1 MSMIGQGFIAL
12 KKVYNGTNGYN
23 TATIFLYQRAN
34 SQPSAPSGTITY
46 NFANGT
52 ITGSLGQW
60 SNILPVSNGQPC
72 YVTQTTITSTD
83 ASVSITPFWSSPRIL
98 VEDGDDGVSAVSFD
112 VESDVGD
119 TFTDEIETIV
129 LQAVGYDGDD
139 RLTTSDAQFQWK
151 KYDLSYTSAYGDHW
165 NPTFA
170 YGGSDEPA
178 TCTTDTLSLG
188 RANIVDIQSYKCQMV
203 YNQQIYESVYTVKDT
218 TDIYQAEIRT
228 IGGNVISTEQPYI
241 LAYIY
246 VTKNGTEVDPL
257 IANIWNDIVEYP
269 AESGEYYRV
278 VQTATGYTVA
288 LQTYNASTSSWTS
301 SSNAQDYTY
310 QWGNTNG
317 NNNFILFDEL
327 QTKVIALDKTY
338 ISRSATV
345 VCNVL
350 DDSTQLLSQG
360 QLSVVD
366 LNDPTVGGAM
376 PISASPGHLWIDNTT
391 IPYTMNVYTD
401 NVTETQI
408 APGSQDTFVLN
419 TKFTDITSVIAG
431 GATVSGY
438 VFDAETSTLTLPTA
452 PTANTFITVVG
463 SAWQPV
469 QAYDKNKNNIFLT
482 KPDPQLTGLYDNGML
497 YMPGDLW
504 LIQENE
510 YSPLIPGSSTQHYPA
525 NTMLICT
532 QPSKVYRDEDWA
544 EIGDITKIRNEVGP
558 YTEAIK
564 IFEDGLY
571 LFSETQSGQ
580 ANFYVQLTSHE
591 LGFYE
596 RQNGSVPQSLSDLSD
611 NRGNKIVWIS
621 NSTLHSKQTT
631 IEKSV
636 HVIAEDAQDQ
646 AHVGIYTYDVGRSAG
661 AQHRYYTGVAW
672 VMEPNGSISLV
683 KQTIQIDSEEI

>member
-129 LQAVGYDGDD
+129 LRAVGYDGDD
-139 RLTTSDAQFQWK
+139 RLTTSDAQFQWY
-151 KYDLSYTSAYGDHW
+151 KYDLSYTSTYGDHW

-178 TCTTDTLSLG
+178 TCTTDTLSLN
-188 RANIVDIQSYKCQMV
+188 RANIVDIQSYKCQMS
-203 YNQQIYESVYTVKDT
+203 YNSHIYESVYTVKDT
-218 TDIYQAEIRT
+218 SDIYQTEIRT
-228 IGGNVISTEQPYI
+228 IGGNVISAEQPYI
-241 LAYIY
+241 LAYVY

-257 IANIWNDIVEYP
+257 VANIWNDTVAYP
-269 AESGEYYRV
+269 DDSGDYYRV
-278 VQTATGYTVA
+278 VRTATGYQVS
-288 LQTYNASTSSWTS
+288 LQTYNS
-301 SSNAQDYTY
+301 SSGWAPSSADQDYAY
-310 QWGNTNG
+310 QWGNAQG
-317 NNNFILFDEL
+317 NDSFVLFDEL
-327 QTKVIALDKTY
+327 ETKVVALDKTY

-350 DDSTQLLSQG
+350 GSDTQLLAQG
-360 QLSVVD
+360 QLAIID
-366 LNDPTVGGAM
+366 LNDPIVGNTM
-376 PISASPGHLWIDNTT
+376 PQHALPGQLWVDNTKA
-391 IPYTMNVYTD
+391 PYTMKVYAD

-408 APGSQDTFVLN
+408 APGGQSTLEFN
-419 TKFTDITSVIAG
+419 TQFIDVTSVVVG
-431 GATVSGY
+431 GATISNYTYDV
-438 VFDAETSTLTLPTA
+438 DRHTLGLTTA
-452 PTANTFITVVG
+452 PAANTFVTVVG
-463 SAWQPV
+463 NAWQPI
-469 QAYDKNKNNIFLT
+469 QAYDKNKNNIFIT
-482 KPDPQLTGLYDNGML
+482 KPDAQITGVYTNGRI

-504 LIQENE
+504 LIQEGG
-510 YSPLIPGSSTQHYPA
+510 YAPRISPDDPQDTRTYPA
-525 NTMLICT
+525 NTMLICIN
-532 QPSKVYRDEDWA
+532 PSNGGEYNDADWA
-544 EIGDITKIRNEVGP
+544 EVGDITQIRNEVGP

-571 LFSETQSGQ
+571 LFSETQTGR
-580 ANFYVQLTSHE
+580 ANFYVQLSSRE

-611 NRGNKIVWIS
+611 NRGTKIVWIS
-621 NSTLHSKQTT
+621 NSTLHAKQTT
-631 IEKSV
+631 VEQSV
-636 HVIAEDAQDQ
+636 HVIAEDPQEQ
-646 AHVGIYTYDVGRSAG
+646 PQMGLYTYNATRSAG
-661 AQHRYYTGVAW
+661 AEHKYYTGVTW
-672 VMEPNGSISLV
+672 VLEPNGSISLI
-683 KQTIQIDSEEI
+683 KQTIQLD

>member
-23 TATIFLYQRAN
+23 AATIFLYQRAN

-83 ASVSITPFWSSPRIL
+83 TSISAIPFWSLPRIL
-98 VEDGDDGVSAVSFD
+98 VEDGGDGVSAVSFD

-119 TFTDEIETIV
+119 TFTDDIETIV

-170 YGGSDEPA
+170 YGGNDEPA
-178 TCTTDTLSLG
+178 TCITDTLSLG

-203 YNQQIYESVYTVKDT
+203 YRQQIYESVYTVKDT

-228 IGGNVISTEQPYI
+228 IGGNVIGAEQPYV
-241 LAYIY
+241 LAYVY
-246 VTKNGTEVDPL
+246 VTKNGAEVDPL
-257 IANIWNDIVEYP
+257 VANIWNDTIAYP
-269 AESGEYYRV
+269 EESGDYYRV
-278 VQTATGYTVA
+278 VRTATGYKVE
-288 LQTYNASTSSWTS
+288 LQTYNASTSRWTS

-310 QWGNTNG
+310 QWGNAQG
-317 NNNFILFDEL
+317 NDNFVLFDEL
-327 QTKVIALDKTY
+327 ETKVVALDKTY

-350 DDSTQLLSQG
+350 GSDTQLLAQD
-360 QLSVVD
+360 QLAIID
-366 LNDPTVGGAM
+366 LNDPIVGNTM
-376 PISASPGHLWIDNTT
+376 PQNAYPGQLWVDNTKA
-391 IPYTMNVYTD
+391 PYTMKVYAD

-408 APGSQDTFVLN
+408 APGGQSTLEFN
-419 TKFTDITSVIAG
+419 TQFIDVTSVIVG
-431 GATVSGY
+431 GATITNYTYDVNRQTLGL
-438 VFDAETSTLTLPTA
+438 ATSPA
-452 PTANTFITVVG
+452 ANTFVTVVG
-463 SAWQPV
+463 NAWQPV
-469 QAYDKNKNNIFLT
+469 QAYDKSKNNIFIT
-482 KPDPQLTGLYDNGML
+482 KPDPQITGLYNNGYL

-504 LIQENE
+504 LIQDNG
-510 YSPLIPGSSTQHYPA
+510 YSPLIPGSSTQRYPA
-525 NTMLICT
+525 NTMLICIN
-532 QPSKVYRDEDWA
+532 PSKEYNENSDRDWA
-544 EIGDITKIRNEVGP
+544 EVGDVTKIRNEVGP

-571 LFSETQSGQ
+571 LFSETQTGQ
-580 ANFYVQLTSHE
+580 ANFYVQLSSSE

-611 NRGNKIVWIS
+611 NRGTKIVWIS
-621 NSTLHSKQTT
+621 NSTLHAKQTT
-631 IEKSV
+631 VEQSV
-636 HVIAEDAQDQ
+636 HVIAEDPQEQ
-646 AHVGIYTYDVGRSAG
+646 PQMGLYTYNATRSAG
-661 AQHRYYTGVAW
+661 AEHKYYTGVTW
-672 VMEPNGSISLV
+672 VLEPNGSISLI
-683 KQTIQIDSEEI
+683 KQTIQLD

>member
-83 ASVSITPFWSSPRIL
+83 ASVSIAPFWSSPRIL
-98 VEDGDDGVSAVSFD
+98 VEDGGDGVSAVSFD

-119 TFTDEIETIV
+119 TFTDDIETIV

-165 NPTFA
+165 NPTFT

-178 TCTTDTLSLG
+178 TCITDTLSLG

-203 YNQQIYESVYTVKDT
+203 YRQQIYESVYTVKDT

-228 IGGNVISTEQPYI
+228 IGGNVISAEQPYI

-246 VTKNGTEVDPL
+246 VTKNGAEVDPL
-257 IANIWNDIVEYP
+257 VANIWNDTIAYP
-269 AESGEYYRV
+269 EESGDYYRV
-278 VQTATGYTVA
+278 VRTATGYQVS
-288 LQTYNASTSSWTS
+288 LQTYNASTSRWTS
-301 SSNAQDYTY
+301 SSNAQDYVY
-310 QWGNTNG
+310 QWGNAQG
-317 NNNFILFDEL
+317 NASFVLFDEL
-327 QTKVIALDKTY
+327 ETKVVALDKTY

-350 DDSTQLLSQG
+350 GSDTQLLAQG
-360 QLSVVD
+360 QLAIID
-366 LNDPTVGGAM
+366 LNDPIVGNTM
-376 PISASPGHLWIDNTT
+376 PQNAYPGQLWVDNTKA
-391 IPYTMNVYTD
+391 PYTMKVYAD

-408 APGSQDTFVLN
+408 APGGQRTLEFN
-419 TKFTDITSVIAG
+419 TQFIDITSVIVG
-431 GATVSGY
+431 GATITNYTYDVNRQTLGLT
-438 VFDAETSTLTLPTA
+438 TSPA
-452 PTANTFITVVG
+452 ANTFVTVVG
-463 SAWQPV
+463 NAWQPV
-469 QAYDKNKNNIFLT
+469 QAYDKSKNNIFVT
-482 KPDPQLTGLYDNGML
+482 KPDPQITGRYDNGMI

-504 LIQENE
+504 LIQDNG
-510 YSPLIPGSSTQHYPA
+510 YSPLIPGSSTQRYPA

-532 QPSKVYRDEDWA
+532 KPSKTYRDADWA

-571 LFSETQSGQ
+571 LFSETQTGQ
-580 ANFYVQLTSHE
+580 ANFYVQLKSHE

-636 HVIAEDAQDQ
+636 HVIAKDAQEQ